1 MGYMNVG
8 SFWIGY
14 SQGYLLLLSYE
25 YCKSP
30 EEERHQGF
38 YTSPEFCTSRVGIA
52 AVRILIP
59 DCFVWPHHATEDSTT
74 SLEPSPVLLHCRS
87 RCRGHSASLTV
98 AVAAPHLVVEE
109 KVSGSVPLGSVWFCV
124 RL

>member
-1 MGYMNVG
+1 MGYVNVG

-14 SQGYLLLLSYE
+14 SQ
-25 YCKSP
+25 

-38 YTSPEFCTSRVGIA
+38 CTSPEFCASRVGIA

-59 DCFVWPHHATEDSTT
+59 DCFVWPHHATEDNTT
-74 SLEPSPVLLHCRS
+74 SLEPSPVLLHRRS

-98 AVAAPHLVVEE
+98 AVAAPHLVVVEE
-109 KVSGSVPLGSVWFCV
+109 VSGSVSLGSVGFCV